1 MAAIATAS
9 ESGAGTPCFRPLRSV
24 ERPASIAL
32 SVENAAPRRRGG
44 PVVGF
49 THRGWRGSRR
59 PLPLIVADEAVE
71 SGCKPSTA
79 PHNCARHG
87 RRSRTPY
94 TPSECLE
101 RLRSL
106 QAVVAAAEYDALL
119 LVGGPDG
126 RRHPGSAEA
135 IHWLLDGRSGAPVF
149 SVAGIGAEFDEV
161 VVVVGAHDV
170 RLYSPADAW
179 TNKLRRLTAQWPRL
193 AASVPPA
200 SLDDDA
206 EAQEEHKIRSFIGM
220 VAGVGAFGVP
230 LATVAA
236 GPASAVETWPLAQA
250 FALQQFET
258 LTGGGF
264 FTQRHK
270 VLPSLAE
277 LRGLVVQLDGRALT
291 HLVKVE
297 ATRLAGCWADVE
309 AALDAR
315 AGSRAFRLSE
325 ATLGEPAL
333 TYHEHGAL
341 ARARLP
347 GADAD
352 AAGSALSTARLLLGS
367 RTALAPTA
375 EPSSGGGAGRRRR
388 PGGRAPP
395 PHSRGRRAGGPLYA
409 GRTLFLGSGISA
421 PPRAPPSKPE
431 PLLEPR
437 RRARDAR
444 ALARLAARTAVAA
457 AKAAATNV
465 EDHRAA
471 DVAALN
477 GAYGA
482 LTTALHEVRPPPP
495 RPPARLRPTAWRPM
509 MRTLCPSTDFDEVTP
524 QINSEKLL
532 EAASRP
538 PPPPK
543 PRPRAAPFHHPHT
556 APQAFGQHGAGADEA
571 TLLATLGRRLEARA
585 AAVSVSLPS
594 GRRRRQGQRA
604 LGTPRTRR
612 YARDDARRDGR
623 RPRPRRRR
631 AAAATR
637 ARDPQPRRRDRL
649 GPGG

>member
-1 MAAIATAS
+1 M
-9 ESGAGTPCFRPLRSV
+9 
-24 ERPASIAL
+24 
-32 SVENAAPRRRGG
+32 
-44 PVVGF
+44 
-49 THRGWRGSRR
+49 
-59 PLPLIVADEAVE
+59 
-71 SGCKPSTA
+71 
-79 PHNCARHG
+79 
-87 RRSRTPY
+87 
-94 TPSECLE
+94 
-101 RLRSL
+101 
-106 QAVVAAAEYDALL
+106 L

-126 RRHPGSAEA
+126 KRHPGSAEA

-161 VVVVGAHDV
+161 VLVVGAHDV

-179 TNKLRRLTAQWPRL
+179 QHKLRRLTAQWPRL

-277 LRGLVVQLDGRALT
+277 LRGLVVELDGRALT

-341 ARARLP
+341 VARPPARRPTAAARA
-347 GADAD
+347 GALRRAPPPRFAHRARAD
-352 AAGSALSTARLLLGS
+352 GG
-367 RTALAPTA
+367 A
-375 EPSSGGGAGRRRR
+375 ELGGGAGRRRR

-395 PHSRGRRAGGPLYA
+395 PDSRGRRAGGPAL
-409 GRTLFLGSGISA
+409 RRSHPLPRQRDLGSR
-421 PPRAPPSKPE
+421 RARRPPSPS
-431 PLLEPR
+431 LCSNRR
-437 RRARDAR
+437 RRARRPGAR
-444 ALARLAARTAVAA
+444 AS
-457 AKAAATNV
+457 
-465 EDHRAA
+465 
-471 DVAALN
+471 
-477 GAYGA
+477 
-482 LTTALHEVRPPPP
+482 PP
-495 RPPARLRPTAWRPM
+495 RAS
-509 MRTLCPSTDFDEVTP
+509 PS
-524 QINSEKLL
+524 
-532 EAASRP
+532 
-538 PPPPK
+538 
-543 PRPRAAPFHHPHT
+543 
-556 APQAFGQHGAGADEA
+556 
-571 TLLATLGRRLEARA
+571 
-585 AAVSVSLPS
+585 
-594 GRRRRQGQRA
+594 
-604 LGTPRTRR
+604 
-612 YARDDARRDGR
+612 
-623 RPRPRRRR
+623 PRRRR
-631 AAAATR
+631 RPPTSRTIAPPTW
-637 ARDPQPRRRDRL
+637 PP
-649 GPGG
+649 

>member
-1 MAAIATAS
+1 MAG
-9 ESGAGTPCFRPLRSV
+9 GA
-24 ERPASIAL
+24 
-32 SVENAAPRRRGG
+32 
-44 PVVGF
+44 
-49 THRGWRGSRR
+49 
-59 PLPLIVADEAVE
+59 D
-71 SGCKPSTA
+71 
-79 PHNCARHG
+79 
-87 RRSRTPY
+87 TPY

-106 QAVVAAAEYDALL
+106 QKVVAAAEYDALL

-126 RRHPGSAEA
+126 KRHAGSAEA

-352 AAGSALSTARLLLGS
+352 AAAAGSALSTARLLLGS

-375 EPSSGGGAGRRRR
+375 EPSSEAAPGAADGPEVEPRHLTLEAAE
-388 PGGRAPP
+388 PA
-395 PHSRGRRAGGPLYA
+395 GPLYA

-431 PLLEPR
+431 PLLEPEEAGATPGR
-437 RRARDAR
+437 SRVS
-444 ALARLAARTAVAA
+444 AARIAVAA

-471 DVAALN
+471 DVATLH

-482 LTTALHEVRPPPP
+482 LTTALHEVSSPPP
-495 RPPARLRPTAWRPM
+495 RPR
-509 MRTLCPSTDFDEVTP
+509 
-524 QINSEKLL
+524 NS
-532 EAASRP
+532 P
-538 PPPPK
+538 PPPGL
-543 PRPRAAPFHHPHT
+543 AADDEDTVPFH
-556 APQAFGQHGAGADEA
+556 
-571 TLLATLGRRLEARA
+571 
-585 AAVSVSLPS
+585 
-594 GRRRRQGQRA
+594 
-604 LGTPRTRR
+604 
-612 YARDDARRDGR
+612 
-623 RPRPRRRR
+623 
-631 AAAATR
+631 
-637 ARDPQPRRRDRL
+637 
-649 GPGG
+649 

>member
-1 MAAIATAS
+1 MAG
-9 ESGAGTPCFRPLRSV
+9 GA
-24 ERPASIAL
+24 
-32 SVENAAPRRRGG
+32 
-44 PVVGF
+44 
-49 THRGWRGSRR
+49 
-59 PLPLIVADEAVE
+59 D
-71 SGCKPSTA
+71 
-79 PHNCARHG
+79 
-87 RRSRTPY
+87 TPY

-106 QAVVAAAEYDALL
+106 QKVVAAAEYDALL

-126 RRHPGSAEA
+126 KRHPGSAEA

-161 VVVVGAHDV
+161 VLVVGAHDV

-352 AAGSALSTARLLLGS
+352 AGSALSTARLLLGS

-375 EPSSGGGAGRRRR
+375 EPSSEAAPGAADGPEVEPRHLTLEAAE
-388 PGGRAPP
+388 PA
-395 PHSRGRRAGGPLYA
+395 GPLYA

-431 PLLEPR
+431 PLLEPEEAGATPGR
-437 RRARDAR
+437 SRVS
-444 ALARLAARTAVAA
+444 AARIAVAA

-482 LTTALHEVRPPPP
+482 LTTALHEVSSPPPP
-495 RPPARLRPTAWRPM
+495 APARPHPGLAA
-509 MRTLCPSTDFDEVTP
+509 DDEDTV
-524 QINSEKLL
+524 
-532 EAASRP
+532 
-538 PPPPK
+538 
-543 PRPRAAPFHHPHT
+543 PFH
-556 APQAFGQHGAGADEA
+556 
-571 TLLATLGRRLEARA
+571 
-585 AAVSVSLPS
+585 
-594 GRRRRQGQRA
+594 
-604 LGTPRTRR
+604 
-612 YARDDARRDGR
+612 
-623 RPRPRRRR
+623 
-631 AAAATR
+631 
-637 ARDPQPRRRDRL
+637 
-649 GPGG
+649 